1 MIELPAVLIPAVLIA
16 LTIAVTA
23 VAASLAAYLVGGLMR
38 QSPPVAAIGARR
50 LAAIIVWL
58 IGGSFALQQAG
69 VSPEVVFVVVVL
81 LGVAALIALR
91 YPLENFG
98 GKFFSDVYIP
108 YKVGDSIRVGAFSG
122 KVIEQNAMATVL
134 LTTDDEL
141 VSIPTTLLH
150 QEPVVNTTPQAWK
163 ELTIPMTVRSAV
175 DLPAFESALLKSLSK
190 LRSRLD
196 PRFPPVVT
204 TKARGAQSTDLTLT
218 LMIRR
223 AEDRDALLGEA
234 SKRIAEVT
242 QAAQAGG
249 RKAA

>member
-1 MIELPAVLIPAVLIA
+1 MVELLTLLLPAALIGIYVA
-16 LTIAVTA
+16 LTA
-23 VAASLAAYLVGGLMR
+23 VAASLASYVVGRLMR
-38 QSPPVAAIGARR
+38 QSPPVAAVGARR

-108 YKVGDSIRVGAFSG
+108 YKVGDSLRVGAFSG
-122 KVIEQNAMATVL
+122 KVIEINAMATVL
-134 LTTDDEL
+134 LTPDDEL
-141 VSIPTTLLH
+141 VSVPNTAFLR
-150 QEPVVNTTPQAWK
+150 EPIVNTTPQAWK
-163 ELTIPMTVRSAV
+163 ELTIPITVRASV
-175 DLPAFESALLKSLSK
+175 DLPAFESALLKSLAK

-196 PRFPPVVT
+196 PRFPPVLT
-204 TKARGAQSTDLTLT
+204 TKARTPQSTDLTLT

-223 AEDRDALLGEA
+223 AEDRDAILAEA

-242 QAAQAGG
+242 EAVPAVSRRAA
-249 RKAA
+249 

>member
-1 MIELPAVLIPAVLIA
+1 MVDLPVLLLPAALIGLTVLFTALI
-16 LTIAVTA
+16 
-23 VAASLAAYLVGGLMR
+23 ASLASYLVGGLMR
-38 QSPPVAAIGARR
+38 QSPPVAAVGARR

-98 GKFFSDVYIP
+98 AKFFSEVYVP
-108 YKVGDSIRVGAFSG
+108 YKVGDSVRVGTFSG
-122 KVIEQNAMATVL
+122 KVIEINAMATVL
-134 LTTDDEL
+134 LTEQDEL
-141 VSIPTTLLH
+141 VSVPNTTFVR
-150 QEPVVNTTPQAWK
+150 EPIVNTSPQAWK
-163 ELTIPMTVRSAV
+163 ELTVPITVRSTV
-175 DLPAFESALLKSLSK
+175 DLPAFESALLKSLAK

-196 PRFPPVVT
+196 PRFPPVLA
-204 TKARGAQSTDLTLT
+204 TKARSTQSTDLTLT

-223 AEDRDALLGEA
+223 AEDRDAILGEA

-242 QAAQAGG
+242 AAVQAGG
-249 RKAA
+249 REAA

>member
-1 MIELPAVLIPAVLIA
+1 MFVLPAVLIPAALIA
-16 LTIAVTA
+16 LTVVLTA
-23 VAASLAAYLVGGLMR
+23 IIASLTAYVVGGLMR
-38 QSPPVAAIGARR
+38 QSPPVAALGARR

-69 VSPEVVFVVVVL
+69 VSPDVVFVVVVL

-108 YKVGDSIRVGAFSG
+108 YKVGDTIRVGTVAG

-134 LTTDDEL
+134 LTSEDEL
-141 VSIPTTLLH
+141 VSVPNTLLLR
-150 QEPVVNTTPQAWK
+150 EPVVNTTPQAWK
-163 ELTIPMTVRSAV
+163 ELTIPITVRATA

-196 PRFPPVVT
+196 PRFPPVLT
-204 TKARGAQSTDLTLT
+204 TKGRSAQGTDLTLT

-234 SKRIAEVT
+234 SKRISEVT
-242 QAAQAGG
+242 QAVQTAG
-249 RKAA
+249 RKGG

>member
-1 MIELPAVLIPAVLIA
+1 MPVLPSFLVLPVLIA
-16 LTIAVTA
+16 FTVALTAIIASV
-23 VAASLAAYLVGGLMR
+23 VAYVVGGLMR

-58 IGGSFALQQAG
+58 VGGSFALQQAG
-69 VSPEVVFVVVVL
+69 VSPDVVFVVVVL

-108 YKVGDSIRVGAFSG
+108 YKVGDSIRVGSASG

-134 LTTDDEL
+134 LTPDDEL
-141 VSIPTTLLH
+141 VSVPNTLLLR
-150 QEPVVNTTPQAWK
+150 EPVVNTSPQAWK
-163 ELTIPMTVRSAV
+163 ELTIPITVRTSL

-196 PRFPPVVT
+196 PRFPPVLT
-204 TKARGAQSTDLTLT
+204 TKARGAQGTDLTLT

-223 AEDRDALLGEA
+223 AEDRDALLAEA

-242 QAAQAGG
+242 DAVQGAG
-249 RKAA
+249 RKVG